1 MQFFFFVDIS
11 EDMSKSYV
19 QYFHNPIE
27 SLFYLVICHITEDEY
42 VEMSFQVVFQKI
54 LTYNITLLVSY
65 NISSILFF
73 IIITDTVISVRTKS
87 PESSFFELQFCSV
100 D

>member
-11 EDMSKSYV
+11 EDMSKTYV

-65 NISSILFF
+65 NISSILFLSLLQ
-73 IIITDTVISVRTKS
+73 TLSYQSGQNVQSLHS
-87 PESSFFELQFCSV
+87 LSCSFVL
-100 D
+100 